1 MMAKVYVMFPTL
13 QVLVQFL
20 KDFYN
25 VFDTRSIE
33 ALDVFISK
41 YINSEIYSL
50 AQFANGILYDYNAV
64 KNSLLYPEISNG
76 PIEGINSRIKM
87 KHRRSAG
94 REGLELLNAYM
105 VIPIKLVNPYI
116 RI

>member
-1 MMAKVYVMFPTL
+1 MEKVYAMFPVL
-13 QVLVQFL
+13 QELVQFM
-20 KDFYN
+20 KDLYN

-33 ALDVFISK
+33 ALDAFISK

-50 AQFANGILYDYNAV
+50 AQYANGLQNDYNAV
-64 KNSLLYPEISNG
+64 KNSLLYPDISNG

-116 RI
+116 RL